1 VRDAAVTVL
10 VAAAAFYGTM
20 IDNAIALV
28 AQLALGEPGHH
39 KRART
44 GQFVGVLCVM
54 VVSIGVAVALQPVS
68 TRWIGV
74 LAVLPLALAWHAWRH
89 RRDTARTLGRGAIAS
104 FITTIAIGGDN
115 VAVWI
120 PLLRVLGVERGAL
133 AIGVFVVGDLSLIL
147 VARTIATHPKVVAAT
162 KTLAPRAT
170 PVLFVALAALVV
182 WQCRTF

>member
-1 VRDAAVTVL
+1 MRDVAVTVL
-10 VAAAAFYGTM
+10 VAAGAFYGTM

-28 AQLALGEPGHH
+28 AQLALGEPRHH
-39 KRART
+39 KRACT
-44 GQFVGVLCVM
+44 GQFVGMLCVI
-54 VVSIGVAVALQPVS
+54 VVSVGGAVALQPVS

-89 RRDTARTLGRGAIAS
+89 RRDVTRTLGRGAVAG
-104 FITTIAIGGDN
+104 FITTVAIGGDN

-120 PLLRVLGVERGAL
+120 PLLRVLGVARGAL
-133 AIGVFVVGDLSLIL
+133 AIGVFVVGDLSLI
-147 VARTIATHPKVVAAT
+147 VGARAIATHPRVVAAT
-162 KTLAPRAT
+162 RSVAPRVT